1 MIMEGQEREQSIN
14 LTVVFI
20 HAKEFKKWKEIITPN
35 LRQQREIA
43 YSNKSNK
50 ITLKKTA
57 R

>member
-50 ITLKKTA
+50 TTLKKTA